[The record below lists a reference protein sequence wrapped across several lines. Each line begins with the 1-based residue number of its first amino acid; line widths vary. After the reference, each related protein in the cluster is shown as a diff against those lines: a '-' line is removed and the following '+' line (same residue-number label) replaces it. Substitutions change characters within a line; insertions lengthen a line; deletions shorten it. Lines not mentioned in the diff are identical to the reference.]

1 MTATRGGAVPRSLP
15 RNRASRP
22 ERAELFVGVGGVM
35 LDAAVDALA
44 VSGVTPLELRRACR
58 RWGRRV
64 YDREG
69 ERDGVV
75 EGAPRLGAPSARGE
89 AWRTRVMTR
98 TAAAV
103 AAEEE
108 GAGGELGGVAPGPDI
123 RKERGESEGRQTRK
137 DVCVS
142 GLDFAKGRLR
152 EDRRRVACGAWVGV
166 EEDRVWRGG
175 GHY

>member
-44 VSGVTPLELRRACR
+44 VSGVTPLELVPVAFPCGFFSAERAGGG
-58 RWGRRV
+58 GRRV

-75 EGAPRLGAPSARGE
+75 EGE
-89 AWRTRVMTR
+89 
-98 TAAAV
+98 
-103 AAEEE
+103 
-108 GAGGELGGVAPGPDI
+108 
-123 RKERGESEGRQTRK
+123 
-137 DVCVS
+137 
-142 GLDFAKGRLR
+142 
-152 EDRRRVACGAWVGV
+152 
-166 EEDRVWRGG
+166 
-175 GHY
+175 